1 MGVDRLPSGSYRA
14 RLMVDGQTYTA
25 TFPAQAEADEWLV
38 VTRGRAIEAR
48 AARGLTVE
56 SYSRQWLGSFVD
68 GADRIEEFRHDVE
81 QYIVPV
87 LGSRPL
93 AEVVSAEVTVLLEQV
108 RMTAPPAAVTQLR
121 STLQELFNDAVVD
134 GLLPRSPLDG

>member
-1 MGVDRLPSGSYRA
+1 MGVDRLPSGNYRA
-14 RLMVDGQTYTA
+14 RLMVDGQTCTA

-68 GADRIEEFRHDVE
+68 GADRVEEFRHDVE
-81 QYIVPV
+81 LP
-87 LGSRPL
+87 
-93 AEVVSAEVTVLLEQV
+93 
-108 RMTAPPAAVTQLR
+108 
-121 STLQELFNDAVVD
+121 
-134 GLLPRSPLDG
+134 PRSPLGGGTGRSRIVDSQELL